1 MREFFILIGELLL
14 IALLQSVLEAVFDTE
29 KRSQQ
34 MRVINIACI
43 AISYLLLARYVFV
56 HLLSEFTAIVTLPF

>member
-29 KRSQQ
+29 KRAQQ
-34 MRVINIACI
+34 LRVINIACI

-56 HLLSEFTAIVTLPF
+56 HLLGEFTSIVTLPF